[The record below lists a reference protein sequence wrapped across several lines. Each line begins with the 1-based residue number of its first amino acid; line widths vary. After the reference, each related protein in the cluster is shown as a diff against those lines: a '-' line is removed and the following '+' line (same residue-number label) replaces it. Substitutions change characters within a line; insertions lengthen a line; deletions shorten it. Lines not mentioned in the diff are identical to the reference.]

1 MGGHWA
7 ASGLRKCTALLPG
20 LIFVSCAVRQ
30 AAQQQKGKSALQ
42 KSLLNPVL
50 PCCCAHHRLRLP
62 QVAKRLAAESRMLP
76 IGLISP
82 SIFRGPLR
90 YI

>member
-50 PCCCAHHRLRLP
+50 P
-62 QVAKRLAAESRMLP
+62 
-76 IGLISP
+76 
-82 SIFRGPLR
+82 
-90 YI
+90 